1 MVSPRPRERPIVT
14 TSRRRSGRK
23 KFRKPAQAETVGSII
38 TGTENRNGNSGLHKA
53 DGSADDIQL
62 DINNDGTLDSPLGEL
77 KKKGN

>member
-1 MVSPRPRERPIVT
+1 MIWRLPYRS
-14 TSRRRSGRK
+14 RSGWK

-38 TGTENRNGNSGLHKA
+38 GGTENQNGNSGLHEA